1 MHIFII
7 HSFSLS
13 LGKHSHRLSAGLL
26 FLYATVLTLFLDTEW
41 NKKKKKWNPPLLL
54 SFQSSI
60 IHPPYSGPHPHT
72 QLSVPLLSRGL
83 FLAAVLLFW
92 NLLLTGCCWVSG
104 RRSLLECLAY
114 SQTTPES
121 HCRVDGSR
129 LWLQL
134 SACCSCSCTRRS
146 ERFSVLYHSSTLM
159 YH

>member
-41 NKKKKKWNPPLLL
+41 NKKNRNPPLLL

-60 IHPPYSGPHPHT
+60 IYPPYSGPHPHT

-92 NLLLTGCCWVSG
+92 NLFLTGCCWVSG

-134 SACCSCSCTRRS
+134 SACCSCS
-146 ERFSVLYHSSTLM
+146 ERFSVIYHPSTLM